1 MLVETCLG
9 IAAIFL
15 LAASFAGLVGF
26 VGQSSRDAASV
37 QEVVRSVART
47 GDTSGHAGFALTCGA
62 QPDAALGPCA
72 ARVLRG
78 VYVRVAKDTS
88 VTIGLGLVLHTAA
101 KAVARAE

>member
-15 LAASFAGLVGF
+15 LAVPFASLVSY
-26 VGQSSRDAASV
+26 VGHVSRDAAAV
-37 QEVVRSVART
+37 QEVVRSVARS
-47 GDTSGHAGFALTCGA
+47 GDPSGHAGFALTCGA

-72 ARVLRG
+72 SRVLRG
-78 VYVRVAKDTS
+78 VYVRVAKDTE